1 MTDLPN
7 ELLEQIFC
15 SLGKSDLKDVRLACS
30 VFNSVAVPF
39 LFENLLVDFNAPERR
54 QSARLDFIREIAYG
68 KRDLGRHV
76 RYVKISPPLP
86 VAIPLKDT
94 ESTKNHRILSF
105 LRKKSD
111 KPDTVTLLD
120 PLTDTLTAA
129 VSKISAVRI
138 VRWHG
143 SYPVQCPSGA
153 TLATLLN
160 HPYVQQL
167 DLSGYTPPLSTTQL
181 RPLPN
186 LTHILYAGNHPAP
199 TLASVLSNTPNLQGL
214 SIVNMGETTVTTLN
228 DLFTQETTYPLLS
241 RLHLVNITWAPQSV
255 SLIRC
260 VPSLREF
267 QHDGPMPDRV
277 WRMLYRENIAL
288 NSISLTNVQMS
299 DALLDYLSPTTRRA
313 APQLRVSFYL
323 HEVDLDP
330 VNGSSTSERQSR
342 RFWDVIV
349 PSHHLTSIQVGSD
362 YPSGWCLDIRSLRV
376 LRACSFLQ
384 EMRLRVA
391 WNDIE
396 GDNSIVSQLFE
407 VLPYDIWPELEVV
420 SLDPVE
426 KLGPI
431 PGSEEYQGTSD
442 PRSPRQARV
451 LLQACI
457 SSLRFDAMEGASM
470 TRLFKVAIYAAGKG
484 PYTLQ
489 ECSDSGGCTFWFN
502 C

>member
-1 MTDLPN
+1 M
-7 ELLEQIFC
+7 
-15 SLGKSDLKDVRLACS
+15 RLACS
-30 VFNSVAVPF
+30 VFNSVAVPY

-111 KPDTVTLLD
+111 KPNTVILLD
-120 PLTDTLTAA
+120 PLTDTLTVA

-138 VRWHG
+138 VRCVTCLNGCNVKLMRMNKFSWHG
-143 SYPVQCPSGA
+143 SYPVQFPSGA

-214 SIVNMGETTVTTLN
+214 SIVNTGETTVTTLN

-313 APQLRVSFYL
+313 VPQLRVSFYL

-362 YPSGWCLDIRSLRV
+362 YPSEWCLDIRSLRV

-396 GDNSIVSQLFE
+396 GDNSIV
-407 VLPYDIWPELEVV
+407 VCPH
-420 SLDPVE
+420 
-426 KLGPI
+426 
-431 PGSEEYQGTSD
+431 
-442 PRSPRQARV
+442 
-451 LLQACI
+451 
-457 SSLRFDAMEGASM
+457 SSS
-470 TRLFKVAIYAAGKG
+470 
-484 PYTLQ
+484 
-489 ECSDSGGCTFWFN
+489 N
-502 C
+502 